1 MPVEIFSYSFAAGL
15 SMIDSIEVLTCTRS
29 RAVRFSCEPVQEFRH
44 AMCDVSLRM
53 AAERNGLDEFQF
65 AENV

>member
-1 MPVEIFSYSFAAGL
+1 
-15 SMIDSIEVLTCTRS
+15 MIDSIEVLTCTRS